1 MKKHAKPLT
10 RQELAA
16 VEDKDIDFS
25 DIPEMGD
32 DFWDKAKIVHPSQRL
47 ALDLEHSIGECT

>member
-32 DFWDKAKIVHPSQRL
+32 DFWDKAKIVHLSQPL
-47 ALDLEHSIGECT
+47 ALDLEPSIGECT